1 MGITRKL
8 STYLFIRRNN
18 RLRIWFL
25 FALLILFSTQ
35 NVQAAD
41 KIHLRGI
48 KGHDDRVLIEKYQYP
63 WSAIG
68 RLNSEIGGFCSAT
81 LIAPKLI
88 LTAAHCLWNKK
99 RKVWFKPHT
108 LHFLPGYRRGSYN
121 AHAKGKKFHI
131 APGYD
136 PKKINN
142 LPKSANDWALVE
154 LATDISP
161 VVGTFALAE
170 TSPQAYNR
178 LKQRNIHYVQAG
190 YSQDKAHILSIDNK
204 CQLKKYEAKL
214 DVVFHNCDAVNG
226 DSGSPIFYLENGLPT
241 LAYIHVATT
250 RQGESQGVA
259 VSLKRIVSYLKKN
272 GMWTQTQ
279 GASKPSVPK
288 SSNEQKQ
295 SKSQSSALPSPLW
308 R

>member
-1 MGITRKL
+1 MRMG
-8 STYLFIRRNN
+8 
-18 RLRIWFL
+18 FL
-25 FALLILFSTQ
+25 FALLILLIAQ

-68 RLNSEIGGFCSAT
+68 RLNSEVGGFCSAT

-131 APGYD
+131 APGYS

-161 VVGTFALAE
+161 VVGTFALAQ
-170 TSPQAYNR
+170 TSLQAYNR

-190 YSQDKAHILSIDNK
+190 YSQDKAHILSIDKK
-204 CQLKKYEAKL
+204 CQLQKYDPAL

-226 DSGSPIFYLENGLPT
+226 DSGSPIFYLENGVPT

-250 RQGESQGVA
+250 RTGESQGVA
-259 VSLKRIVSYLKKN
+259 VSLKRIVDYLKKN
-272 GMWTQTQ
+272 GMWTQAQ
-279 GASKPSVPK
+279 GASKPSAPK
-288 SSNEQKQ
+288 SSNERKQ
-295 SKSQSSALPSPLW
+295 NKSQSSALPSPLW